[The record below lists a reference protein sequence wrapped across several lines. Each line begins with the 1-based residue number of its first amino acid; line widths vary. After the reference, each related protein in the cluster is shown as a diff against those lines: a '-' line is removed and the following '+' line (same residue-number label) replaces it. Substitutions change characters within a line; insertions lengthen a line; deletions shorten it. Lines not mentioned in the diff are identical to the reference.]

1 MKKKAPAKK
10 YYTVHE
16 ANASLPLV
24 RAIVSDVVALAADMR
39 QQYSRIEQV
48 RRNDDDEPIFDE
60 ADKAADA
67 ALQALRD
74 GNEQMKEYV
83 RELQKLGI
91 ELKDFHTGLIDFRSV
106 LEGRE
111 VYLCWRLGEPEVAYW
126 HELDAGYAGRQKL
139 VRTSMPAL
147 AKGAT

>member
-1 MKKKAPAKK
+1 MKKKVPAKK
-10 YYTVHE
+10 LYTVQE

-24 RAIVSDVVALAADMR
+24 RAIVSDIVALAAEMR

-48 RRNDDDEPIFDE
+48 RRTDDDEPIFDE

-74 GNEQMKEYV
+74 GNEQMKGYV

-91 ELKDFHTGLIDFRSV
+91 ELKDFHTGLIDFRAV
-106 LEGRE
+106 HDGRE

-126 HELDAGYAGRQKL
+126 HELTAGFAGRQKL